1 MKKRLI
7 YILLFLVLLQF
18 NTSFAFGAGTS
29 ISQPQNQGSTILKGN
44 IQRIDFVNNKI
55 TIVGFNDKKSTVNIT
70 SSTSIEIE
78 GKEAQLKDLY
88 YGQEV
93 QIYLNG
99 KRATKI
105 IGFTEEDPDRDGYIS
120 PETRF
125 RTGDVLFISK
135 DSIEIKGKM
144 GREKYRINEG
154 RTRVTKN
161 GEIAKLFQVKPGDK
175 VMLTFDDIYSAE
187 VSNIKVEDDERHI
200 EGILKGKIEQV
211 DEKGKSILI
220 KEPYIYKEGKWVP
233 YGESKVKMK
242 IEDDNIYDGGQK
254 ISLGKL
260 REKKNKEV
268 YAASENRYGVLK
280 ASKILIKSGF
290 SVGYKDVVSD
300 IEYGRGRM
308 VVDKNPLYFH
318 PGTIVVKDNRLVDYL
333 NIDLGQDV
341 FVYADMNE
349 GKKVVDLVSIEGTG
363 ILDDRIDG
371 TKILVYKGKIEDIYD
386 YEIKIG
392 KISYRLDQMVLDN
405 NRFVEIEEPQRVILT
420 DDTYIYDSQL
430 RKSIPANMFMNSRYI
445 SINDIKDST
454 LRNRLKNNYYKNKI
468 AYFVVRESVYGKEVL
483 SINLVPQLQEYK
495 QTVKT
500 DYGTIGEIG
509 KVDAD
514 RGTLRLIKVKNFNTL
529 NKRWE
534 NSADETIDLSKSV
547 ILVNDVPL
555 PIDEIYKLKGKSRVY
570 LVKNRTTSED
580 TSYVLLVER

>member
-144 GREKYRINEG
+144 GREKYRINEE

-211 DEKGKSILI
+211 DLKGDPIRELSPLAKADGRLLT
-220 KEPYIYKEGKWVP
+220 
-233 YGESKVKMK
+233 
-242 IEDDNIYDGGQK
+242 NITIPQF
-254 ISLGKL
+254 
-260 REKKNKEV
+260 
-268 YAASENRYGVLK
+268 
-280 ASKILIKSGF
+280 GF
-290 SVGYKDVVSD
+290 V
-300 IEYGRGRM
+300 
-308 VVDKNPLYFH
+308 
-318 PGTIVVKDNRLVDYL
+318 
-333 NIDLGQDV
+333 
-341 FVYADMNE
+341 
-349 GKKVVDLVSIEGTG
+349 
-363 ILDDRIDG
+363 
-371 TKILVYKGKIEDIYD
+371 
-386 YEIKIG
+386 
-392 KISYRLDQMVLDN
+392 
-405 NRFVEIEEPQRVILT
+405 
-420 DDTYIYDSQL
+420 
-430 RKSIPANMFMNSRYI
+430 
-445 SINDIKDST
+445 
-454 LRNRLKNNYYKNKI
+454 
-468 AYFVVRESVYGKEVL
+468 
-483 SINLVPQLQEYK
+483 
-495 QTVKT
+495 
-500 DYGTIGEIG
+500 
-509 KVDAD
+509 
-514 RGTLRLIKVKNFNTL
+514 TLRLI
-529 NKRWE
+529 
-534 NSADETIDLSKSV
+534 
-547 ILVNDVPL
+547 DVQ
-555 PIDEIYKLKGKSRVY
+555 IKK
-570 LVKNRTTSED
+570 
-580 TSYVLLVER
+580 